1 MPQTN
6 FTTEILPQKS
16 RTELSGTEFI
26 KFLELKKES
35 KKKNYNRNVFSV
47 RTNDNISSLIR
58 EYCQLKIFLL
68 INFLIIYST
77 LTLIKVRF
85 NSK

>member
-6 FTTEILPQKS
+6 FTKEILPQKS

-47 RTNDNISSLIR
+47 RTNDNISSLIK
-58 EYCQLKIFLL
+58 EYCQLKNISTNQFFNNLL
-68 INFLIIYST
+68 NSY
-77 LTLIKVRF
+77 F
-85 NSK
+85 NQG

>member
-16 RTELSGTEFI
+16 RAELSGTEFI

-58 EYCQLKIFLL
+58 EYCQLKNISTNQFFNNLL
-68 INFLIIYST
+68 NSH
-77 LTLIKVRF
+77 F
-85 NSK
+85 NQG